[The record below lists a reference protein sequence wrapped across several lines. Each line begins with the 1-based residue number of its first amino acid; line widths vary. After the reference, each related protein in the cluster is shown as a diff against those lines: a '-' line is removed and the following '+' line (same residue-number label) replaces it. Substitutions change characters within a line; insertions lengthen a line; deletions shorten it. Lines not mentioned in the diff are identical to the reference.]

1 MDYSF
6 ELVKKYARVLTGRV
20 TSPVVLN
27 ILVTSVCD
35 MRCVHC
41 FFTEELDDKPRKK
54 LQMTTAQIA
63 RISETLGGKLPVLI
77 IAGGEPFTRKD
88 LPEIARAF
96 YENNEL
102 ESIYLMS
109 NGQIQKRILPDVARI
124 LEECPKLNVTV
135 ALGIDGPKEEHE
147 KIRQKPGS
155 WDIAIDTAHKL
166 QEIQRDCPRLDVQ
179 TCTCFMHSNQERIFE
194 WYDYLRYE
202 LKPDKINFNYIRPPS
217 ARPEELNIDLSR
229 YQKLSQMIDD
239 DSRRGAIK
247 NHYAGDGGYF
257 KAAVD
262 IYMHGLIART
272 EEVQKAQLR
281 CFAGTT
287 GGVIYDEGTVSSCE
301 NLSPVGNL
309 RDYDWNFWAL
319 WNSPELAV
327 RRAEVKDGCFC
338 THESNCYYPSL
349 AFNPKHLVQIKKLE
363 WEMKRTHAEEG
374 PRNTRK
380 EAEIAEGKISF
391 P

>member
-6 ELVKKYARVLTGRV
+6 ELVKKYARVLTGQV

-27 ILVTSVCD
+27 ILITSVCD

-54 LQMTTAQIA
+54 LQMSTSELV

-88 LPEIARAF
+88 LPEVARAF
-96 YENNEL
+96 YEKNEL

-109 NGQIQKRILPDVARI
+109 NGQIQKRIIPDVTRI
-124 LEECPKLNVTV
+124 LEECPDLNVTV
-135 ALGIDGPKEEHE
+135 ALGIDGLETEHD

-155 WDIAIDTAHKL
+155 WSIAIDTARQL
-166 QEIQRDCPRLDVQ
+166 QELKAARFPRLDVQ
-179 TCTCFMHSNQERIFE
+179 TCTCLMNSNQDRIFD

-202 LKPDKINFNYIRPPS
+202 LKPDKINVNYIRPPS
-217 ARPEELNIDLSR
+217 AKPEELNIDLGR
-229 YQKLSQMIDD
+229 YRKLSQMIDD
-239 DSRRGAIK
+239 DSRHGVIH
-247 NHYAGDGGYF
+247 NHYNGDAGFF
-257 KAAVD
+257 KAAID
-262 IYMHGLIART
+262 IYMHDLIAKT
-272 EEVQKAQLR
+272 EEEHKPQLR
-281 CFAGTT
+281 CYAGTT
-287 GGVIYDEGTVSSCE
+287 GAVIYDEGTVSSCE

-319 WNSPELAV
+319 WNSPEIKV
-327 RRAEVKDGCFC
+327 RRKEVANGCFC

-349 AFNPKHLVQIKKLE
+349 AFNPKHLVQIKKIE
-363 WEMKRTHAEEG
+363 WEMKRSHA
-374 PRNTRK
+374 
-380 EAEIAEGKISF
+380 AELHG
-391 P
+391 